1 MRIVAGERKGTRL
14 TAPRSADI
22 RPTSD
27 MVREA
32 LYSMLHDVSGERVLD
47 LFAGSGALGLEAL
60 SRGAEWAGF
69 CDTSPAAVAV
79 IRSNIERLGYGDR
92 TAVWRVDAVRRLEAD
107 IAAGRTYDLM
117 LIDPPYTMLND
128 LQRHMSL
135 HIPAIL
141 APGGRVV
148 IESAAAD
155 APTVTGLVVDRTR
168 VHGGTRLTILQHV

>member
-14 TAPRSADI
+14 TAPRGAAI

-32 LYSMLHDVSGERVLD
+32 LYSMLHDVSGERALD
-47 LFAGSGALGLEAL
+47 TVRGSGALGLEAL

-69 CDTSPAAVAV
+69 CDTLARRGRGA

-92 TAVWRVDAVRRLEAD
+92 TAGGGHRRGAGGWRPTSL
-107 IAAGRTYDLM
+107 AGRTYDLM

-135 HIPAIL
+135 HIP
-141 APGGRVV
+141 
-148 IESAAAD
+148 ESWLPVAAS
-155 APTVTGLVVDRTR
+155 
-168 VHGGTRLTILQHV
+168 